1 MLRSKVQLLLQ
12 LINNSLQ
19 NIFFVFLRTIYVFE
33 FDICITILLLA
44 IDPLCNVFIPK
55 EYELCYKAINF
66 VIEVIFPE
74 NAIYVDIHN
83 NKVNIYVPSTY
94 NEKVRIVTR
103 TIWLKLEGV
112 FMLN

>member
-1 MLRSKVQLLLQ
+1 MK
-12 LINNSLQ
+12 
-19 NIFFVFLRTIYVFE
+19 IFF
-33 FDICITILLLA
+33 
-44 IDPLCNVFIPK
+44 K
-55 EYELCYKAINF
+55 EYELCFTAINF

-74 NAIYVDIHN
+74 NAIYVDTHN